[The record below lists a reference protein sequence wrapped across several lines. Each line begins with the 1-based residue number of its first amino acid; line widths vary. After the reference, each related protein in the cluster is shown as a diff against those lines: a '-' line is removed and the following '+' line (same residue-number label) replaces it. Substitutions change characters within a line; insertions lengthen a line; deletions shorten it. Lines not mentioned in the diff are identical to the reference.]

1 MNGRGEGA
9 KAREME
15 LLTSVIIF
23 VVVAFSFEHNG
34 AVGSGP
40 ARRAFTTEVAVF
52 VLDARP
58 STVAAI

>member
-1 MNGRGEGA
+1 
-9 KAREME
+9 ME